1 MIPNPNAPDEYKYET
16 DYRKIPRK
24 YLNPKIPQGRGKIK
38 WQAFATLPQQ
48 FDILEQI
55 IKDQNKIEKPL
66 LTHDS
71 LDNLDQI
78 FQIKIQNDE
87 LCTISYW
94 EDGSISNYTG
104 KILKIDTI
112 NGYFTFYDSTNTK
125 HTFFNTN
132 VYNIS

>member
-48 FDILEQI
+48 FEILEQI

-87 LCTISYW
+87 LCTISCW